1 MTSLTIT
8 SVQCIPMRLPFHHWT
23 SAPLFAGKPR
33 TTLDSALVRV
43 ETATGIVGW
52 GESYCIDA
60 VALKS
65 VFENLVAPLTVGKSA
80 DDPSL
85 AIYLQRTLHNLGRSG
100 PVQHALAGLDI
111 ALWDIK
117 GKVEGVPIYE
127 LLGGKKRD
135 QIPAYASLLQYYADP
150 DLISRNVTRAL
161 EEGYREIKLHER
173 TSIALGAARRA
184 MEKDMPL
191 MLDTNCAWLP
201 SEAAAAIE
209 EMLPY
214 EPFWIEEPIWSPDDT
229 DALLQLRENT
239 TAKIAVGENASS
251 LQQLL
256 TRIERNAVDYI
267 QPSVIKLGLSA
278 SWQVAQATVGT
289 STTFAPQVAF
299 FGPGYL
305 ASLHMLAASEC
316 QSSLERLYVDLKQT
330 PYATTVPI
338 LNGSVYI
345 PDAPGL
351 GADPDFAF
359 ASGEF
364 SN

>member
-43 ETATGIVGW
+43 ETAGGIVGW
-52 GESYCIDA
+52 GESYCVDT
-60 VALKS
+60 VALNS
-65 VFENLVAPLTVGKSA
+65 IFENLVTPLTIGKLA

-85 AIYLQRTLHNLGRSG
+85 AFHLQRTLHNLGRSG
-100 PVQHALAGLDI
+100 PVLHALAGLDI

-117 GKVEGVPIYE
+117 GKAEGVPIYE

-150 DLISRNVTRAL
+150 DSIARNVTRAL
-161 EEGYREIKLHER
+161 EEGYREVKLHER
-173 TSIALGAARRA
+173 TTVALEAARGA
-184 MEKDMPL
+184 MGQGMPL

-201 SEAAAAIE
+201 TEATTEIE
-209 EMLPY
+209 AMLPY
-214 EPFWIEEPIWSPDDT
+214 DPFWIEEPIWSPDDT
-229 DALLQLRENT
+229 DALLRLREKT

-251 LQQLL
+251 VQQLL
-256 TRIERNAVDYI
+256 TRVALNAVDYI

-305 ASLHMLAASEC
+305 ASLHMLAASDC
-316 QSSLERLYVDLKQT
+316 QSSLERLYVELKQT

-338 LNGSVYI
+338 QNGYVHI
-345 PDAPGL
+345 PDSPGL

-364 SN
+364 SH